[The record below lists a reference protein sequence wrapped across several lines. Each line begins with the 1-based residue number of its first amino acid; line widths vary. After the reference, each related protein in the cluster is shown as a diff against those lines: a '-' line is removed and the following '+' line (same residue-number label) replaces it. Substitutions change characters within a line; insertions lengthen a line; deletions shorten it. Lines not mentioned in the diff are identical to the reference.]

1 MKSVENS
8 TPQPSCDQALA
19 QLTQRLEF
27 GNLSETEWSQLIQA
41 HPSCEGRL
49 TEIYEL
55 WVRMGELPTPEPSG
69 EMDKRFYQMLDQYEQ
84 EVSTP
89 ELSVWKRIQQRLS
102 QGFQGGKISWA
113 VGLVL
118 FLLGIFSGQFLQP
131 GFKTGEIEQL
141 SQEVQQMRELTLLT
155 LIKQSSATDRLKGI
169 HLTKDISLPDQS
181 IVHALSE
188 TLNNDPNVNVRFS
201 ALEALARLAD
211 NPEVRK
217 RLIEAIP
224 HQDSP
229 LIQLSLAELMLT
241 LQEANSLEA
250 LKELLQSPQIEP
262 DVEEHIKAT
271 INSLS

>member
-8 TPQPSCDQALA
+8 SPQSSCEQALA
-19 QLTQRLEF
+19 ELTQQLEF
-27 GNLSETEWSQLIQA
+27 GKLSENEWVQLIQTY
-41 HPSCEGRL
+41 PSCEERL

-55 WVRMGELPTPEPSG
+55 WTQIGELPTPKPSPA
-69 EMDKRFYQMLDQYEQ
+69 MDQRFYQMLDQYEQ
-84 EVSTP
+84 EVSTSHHSFWNQ
-89 ELSVWKRIQQRLS
+89 LRQRL
-102 QGFQGGKISWA
+102 GNGVQGGKISWA
-113 VGLVL
+113 LGLVL

-131 GFKTGEIEQL
+131 GLRSGEIQQL
-141 SQEVQQMRELTLLT
+141 SQEVKQMRELTLLT
-155 LIKQSSATDRLKGI
+155 LIKQSSVTDRLKGI
-169 HLTKDISLPDQS
+169 HLTKDISQPDQS
-181 IVHALSE
+181 IIHALSE

-201 ALEALARLAD
+201 ALEALARLAN

-229 LIQLSLAELMLT
+229 LIQLSLAELMLN
-241 LQEANSLEA
+241 LQEGNSLEA

-262 DVEEHIKAT
+262 DVEEHVKAT